1 MHDARPALDRA
12 LPFAVLVLVLAASMG
27 CSKIPQGRSAVDS
40 VSILDAKHVKASD
53 TEDKLETEAST
64 KFLFLFQGVAFDYS
78 VYDEAVLQRDMARVE
93 RFYRSNGFLDA
104 HARVARVIK
113 VHSNHVRIEIVV
125 DEGPPTLNRNL

>member
-1 MHDARPALDRA
+1 MRRPVAAGSERKRQDQSNPASHPAPESTKRTQSTMHDARPALDRA

-78 VYDEAVLQRDMARVE
+78 VYDEAVLQRDMA
-93 RFYRSNGFLDA
+93 
-104 HARVARVIK
+104 
-113 VHSNHVRIEIVV
+113 
-125 DEGPPTLNRNL
+125 